1 MSHFPSFEV
10 IPAVDVQ
17 DGEVVQLVGGERG
30 TGKRYGD
37 PVEAAERWIEAGA
50 ETLHLVDLDGAF
62 EGERVNADAIEAVV
76 ENVPDEIGLGLQL
89 GGGIRTAEGARELLD
104 LGLDRVILGT
114 AAVETPRSSPRS
126 TRRTPAASSSASTR
140 KTARSS

>member
-62 EGERVNADAIEAVV
+62 EGERVNADAIEGRRRERPGRDRPPARRRH
-76 ENVPDEIGLGLQL
+76 PDRRGRARAPRSGAGPRHPRDR
-89 GGGIRTAEGARELLD
+89 GGRDA
-104 LGLDRVILGT
+104 
-114 AAVETPRSSPRS
+114 RSSPRS